1 MSLLN
6 LVYTAIPA
14 GFTLVL
20 PIQGGTISNV
30 SWGDAGFGTTLTSHV
45 YANEG
50 NYTVEITGSD
60 LVLNYSSGTPSG
72 Q

>member
-30 SWGDAGFGTTLTSHV
+30 KVNPAGIAV
-45 YANEG
+45 
-50 NYTVEITGSD
+50 
-60 LVLNYSSGTPSG
+60 
-72 Q
+72 